1 VSRKVELVFAA
12 FFVWFVFGWLTPCRT
27 VPALVTPIWVRRPS
41 AAASRTVPR
50 FSRAADAPG

>member
-12 FFVWFVFGWLTPCRT
+12 FFAWFVFGWVTPCRT

-41 AAASRTVPR
+41 AAASRAVPPVL
-50 FSRAADAPG
+50 PGR